1 MLGELLALTNWEKTR
16 NKIIAIRRENPPG
29 ARGFHRC
36 VSDSTSSYN
45 SESRR
50 ASSVEFPN
58 RADS

>member
-1 MLGELLALTNWEKTR
+1 MLGELLALTDWKKQRTRSPRSEGKTL
-16 NKIIAIRRENPPG
+16 PD
-29 ARGFHRC
+29 ARGLHRC